1 LRSLNVLCLGAVLF
15 AGPSTV
21 KASLIL
27 SESFNDI
34 TTLSASGWTIT
45 NNSTSGGDTS
55 WFQGNPDVF
64 SAQAGAANSYIAA
77 NFNNAAF
84 GGDISN
90 WLISPVLNLMD
101 GEVLSF
107 FTRTEESSVYPDAIE
122 VRLSTNGSS
131 SNVGATTTST
141 GDFTTLLLSIN
152 SLLTV
157 GGYPSDWALETIT
170 LSGLGGPV
178 SGRIAFR
185 YAVTDTSSNADF
197 IGIDTVSVSSSV
209 APEPGTVALML
220 AAGGVTFGTARWRGR
235 KLTERKECS

>member
-1 LRSLNVLCLGAVLF
+1 LRSLNVLCLGVILF
-15 AGPSTV
+15 AGPSTG

-27 SESFNDI
+27 SESFDDI
-34 TTLSASGWTIT
+34 TTLAASGWTIT
-45 NNSTSGGDTS
+45 NNSTSGGLNS
-55 WFQGNPDVF
+55 WFQGTPDVF
-64 SAQAGAANSYIAA
+64 SAQTGAANSYVAA

-107 FTRTEESSVYPDAIE
+107 FTRTEEDSEFPDAME

-131 SNVGATTTST
+131 ANVGATTTST

-152 SLLTV
+152 PALTP
-157 GGYPSDWALETIT
+157 GGYPSDWALETIV

-185 YAVTDTSSNADF
+185 YAVIDTSSNADF
-197 IGIDTVSVSSSV
+197 IGIDTVAVSSSV

-220 AAGGVTFGTARWRGR
+220 AAGGFICGAVRRR
-235 KLTERKECS
+235 NKEID